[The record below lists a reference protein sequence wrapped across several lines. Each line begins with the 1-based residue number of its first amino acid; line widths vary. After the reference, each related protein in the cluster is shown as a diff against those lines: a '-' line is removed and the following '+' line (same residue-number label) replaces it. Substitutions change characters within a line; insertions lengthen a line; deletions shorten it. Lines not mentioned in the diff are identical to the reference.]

1 MPLADTIQSYS
12 VPSGSVAIWWLGQ
25 ASFIVKSPDGIT
37 VMIDPYLTNSCR
49 DHAAANGMN
58 MDRRFPVLIEP
69 GELKDAAVV
78 LTHTHRDHCDQA
90 TIELYRKAGGTGPY
104 VAPGETMEKLL
115 GLGVPRE
122 EILLTWPN
130 KEHRLGDLR
139 LKATFAIP
147 YWNDDLTHI
156 GYLLFVDNGPTIYFT
171 GDTDYHD
178 ILASVADHKP
188 DVMVTV
194 INGAFRNLGPN
205 EAAKLTAK
213 INPKLVIPSHYD
225 LFPDNSLD
233 PRLFRTCLHAAGIGD
248 KYHPLTHGETFLFP
262 GGSNSGE

>member
-1 MPLADTIQSYS
+1 MSLVDSLRTLL
-12 VPSGSVAIWWLGQ
+12 VPPGNVALWWLGQ
-25 ASFIVKSPDGIT
+25 ASFLVKSPGGT
-37 VMIDPYLTNSCR
+37 VLAIDPYLTNSCK
-49 DHAAANGMN
+49 DHAGVN
-58 MDRRFPVLIEP
+58 MDRRSPVLIQP
-69 GELKDAAVV
+69 GELRELKNTAIA
-78 LTHTHRDHCDQA
+78 LTHSHGDHCDHA
-90 TIELYRKAGGTGPY
+90 TIELYRQAGGTGPY
-104 VAPGETMEKLL
+104 IAPGETMEKLQS
-115 GLGVPRE
+115 LGVPRH

-130 KEHRLGDLR
+130 KEHRLGDIR

-156 GYLLFVDNGPTIYFT
+156 GYLLFLDDGPTLYFT

-213 INPKLVIPSHYD
+213 VNPKLVIPCHYD

-233 PRLFRTCLHAAGIGD
+233 PRLFRTCLHAAGISE
-248 KYHPLTHGETFLFP
+248 KYHPLTHGEPFLFP
-262 GGSNSGE
+262 AQ

>member
-1 MPLADTIQSYS
+1 MSLAEMIWNYR
-12 VPSGSVAIWWLGQ
+12 VPPGAVAMWWLGQ
-25 ASFIVKSPDGIT
+25 ASFVVKSPGGA
-37 VMIDPYLTNSCR
+37 VAAVDPYLTNSCR
-49 DHAAANGMN
+49 DHAATIGMN
-58 MDRRFPVLIEP
+58 MDRRYPALVKP
-69 GELKDAAVV
+69 SDLKDAAIV
-78 LTHTHRDHCDQA
+78 LTHSHGDHCDHA
-90 TIELYRKAGGTGPY
+90 TIRLYREAGGIGPY
-104 VAPGETMEKLL
+104 IAPGETMEKLI

-130 KEHRLGDLR
+130 KEHRLGDVR

-147 YWNDDLTHI
+147 YWDDDLTHI
-156 GYLLFVDNGPTIYFT
+156 GYLLFVDNGPTLYFT

-178 ILASVADHKP
+178 LLGSVAEHKP

-205 EAAKLTAK
+205 EAAKLTLK

-233 PRLFRTCLHAAGIGD
+233 PRLFRTCLHAAGISD
-248 KYHPLTHGETFLFP
+248 KYHPLTHGETFVFP
-262 GGSNSGE
+262 AQ